1 MRVGE
6 RLAPWLLVGPVLLVF
21 VLLFAV
27 PIALLFAGS
36 FERVDTATFQ
46 VVERFT
52 LHNYRKFLLDPFYLG
67 VLGTTVRISLLV
79 TLAAL
84 VTGYPVA
91 SYLQRAGRR
100 ERAALMLLIVS
111 PLLVSLVIRSY
122 GWVIVLGPRGLINSV
137 LTGLHLVSAPV
148 KLMYTETAVVIGL
161 THVFYPFM
169 VLAIYSSLQ
178 TIDPAVVRAAQNL
191 GASPRMA
198 FWRVTLPLSVPGIV
212 AGSLIVFALSVSSF
226 VTPTLLGGKNS
237 LWFTEQIYTQ
247 FITRFN
253 WEQGAAFGF
262 LLLVLSTVIMWL
274 GLTLTGQRF
283 GDVMRRS

>member
-1 MRVGE
+1 M
-6 RLAPWLLVGPVLLVF
+6 
-21 VLLFAV
+21 
-27 PIALLFAGS
+27 PILLLFAGS
-36 FERVDTATFQ
+36 VERVDTATFQ
-46 VVERFT
+46 VIERFT
-52 LHNYRKFLLDPFYLG
+52 LHNYRKFLFDRFYLG
-67 VLGTTVRISLLV
+67 VLGTTLRISVLV

-91 SYLQRAGRR
+91 SYLQRARPR

-122 GWVIVLGPRGLINSV
+122 GWVIVLGPRGLVNNV
-137 LTGLHLVSAPV
+137 LAGLHLVSAPL
-148 KLMYTETAVVIGL
+148 KLIYTETAVVVGL

-226 VTPTLLGGKNS
+226 VTPALARRPVGEGRRLPRLGAEPRRPG
-237 LWFTEQIYTQ
+237 LAVRRGDLGDPARADGRRHVRLQPA
-247 FITRFN
+247 R
-253 WEQGAAFGF
+253 GAG
-262 LLLVLSTVIMWL
+262 LV
-274 GLTLTGQRF
+274 
-283 GDVMRRS
+283 RRRVPVGSAAWPSASSPTCWSRC

>member
-6 RLAPWLLVGPVLLVF
+6 RLAPWLLVGPVALVF
-21 VLLFAV
+21 VVFFAV
-27 PIALLFAGS
+27 PILLLFAGS
-36 FERVDTATFQ
+36 VERVDTATFQ
-46 VVERFT
+46 VIERFT
-52 LHNYRKFLLDPFYLG
+52 LHNYRKFLFDRFYLG
-67 VLGTTVRISLLV
+67 VLGTTLRISVLV
-79 TLAAL
+79 TLATL

-91 SYLQRAGRR
+91 SYLQRARPR

-122 GWVIVLGPRGLINSV
+122 GWVIVLGPRGLVNNV
-137 LTGLHLVSAPV
+137 LAGLHLVSAPL
-148 KLMYTETAVVIGL
+148 KLMYTETAVVVGL

-226 VTPTLLGGKNS
+226 VTPALLGGPWVKVVAY
-237 LWFTEQIYTQ
+237 LA
-247 FITRFN
+247 
-253 WEQGAAFGF
+253 WEQSLVVLDWPFAAAIAVILFV
-262 LLLVLSTVIMWL
+262 LTAVVMYAYNRLVERGWFAGVF
-274 GLTLTGQRF
+274 Q
-283 GDVMRRS
+283 